1 MTLRAWR
8 LVREAR
14 ADDAFTGEGTRL
26 YGGRWNPV
34 GTRATYLSATRS
46 LAALE
51 VLVHQAERIPAGKFL
66 FYEVCFPAD
75 ILASVSETDLQ
86 EKWRMFPPQR
96 STVEIGRDWLASKT
110 SAVLRV
116 PSILI
121 PEEANFIM
129 NFEHPRAAEIEIRDP
144 EQFSFD
150 PRFVK

>member
-1 MTLRAWR
+1 VTLQAWR

-51 VLVHQAERIPAGKFL
+51 VLVHQAERIPVGKFL
-66 FYEVCFPAD
+66 FYEVRFSSA
-75 ILASVSETDLQ
+75 LLTTVSEIDLPAN
-86 EKWRMFPPQR
+86 WRTFPPQK
-96 STVEIGRDWLASKT
+96 STVEIGRQWIAANT
-110 SAVLRV
+110 SAVLEV

-121 PEEANFIM
+121 PEESNFLL
-129 NFEHPRAAEIEIRDP
+129 NFEHPRATEIEVRDP
-144 EQFSFD
+144 KPFAFD
-150 PRFVK
+150 PRYLK